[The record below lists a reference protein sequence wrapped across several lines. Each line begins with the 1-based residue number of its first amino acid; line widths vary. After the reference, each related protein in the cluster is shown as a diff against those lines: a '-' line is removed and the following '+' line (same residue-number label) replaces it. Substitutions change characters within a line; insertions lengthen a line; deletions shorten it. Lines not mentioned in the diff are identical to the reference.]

1 MRLAALAKVVP
12 SEEVHETITRAWA
25 LHLRHTREAHESDLA
40 KKYQSMRAALDHLES
55 TDTELFELAVGG
67 KKFQNVDQNKATNAR
82 LDGLMPR
89 EMRVPME
96 RPGTNM
102 WDNDWTAPKVVGKDT
117 PAK

>member
-12 SEEVHETITRAWA
+12 SAEVHETVSRAWS
-25 LHLRHTREAHESDLA
+25 LHLRQNREAHENDLA
-40 KKYQSMRAALDHLES
+40 KKYKSMRSALDHLES
-55 TDTELFELAVGG
+55 TDKELFELAVGG
-67 KKFQNVDQNKATNAR
+67 KKFQNVDQSATTNAR
-82 LDGLMPR
+82 LNGLMPR

-102 WDNDWTAPKVVGKDT
+102 WDNEWTAPKVVGKDT

>member
-12 SEEVHETITRAWA
+12 SAEVHETISRAWS
-25 LHLRHTREAHESDLA
+25 LHLRHTREAHENELA
-40 KKYQSMRAALDHLES
+40 NKYQAMRAALDHLEA
-55 TDTELFELAVGG
+55 TDKELFQLAVGG
-67 KKFQNVDQNKATNAR
+67 KKFQNVNQSATTNAR

-102 WDNDWTAPKVVGKDT
+102 WDNDWTAPKAAGKDT